1 MLVHS
6 ASHGGIALR
15 IEIDQE
21 HAPFGGRQRG
31 GEIDGGGGL
40 SNPAFLICNCDDPL
54 HGLLDLGRTGESS
67 TRCRSSSSP
76 GTLRRC
82 TARTRNDLGRAEISS
97 SGRFP
102 FIASKRPSGAHKC
115 PAYAAKSASD
125 DRARAITVSKSSKG
139 L

>member
-1 MLVHS
+1 MLVDS
-6 ASHGGIALR
+6 AAHGGIALR
-15 IEIDQE
+15 IEIDQQ

-40 SNPAFLICNCDDPL
+40 SDPALLIWNWDAPL
-54 HGLLDLGRTGESS
+54 HGLLDWGRTRESS
-67 TRCRSSSSP
+67 TSCRPSSSP

-115 PAYAAKSASD
+115 PA
-125 DRARAITVSKSSKG
+125 
-139 L
+139 

>member
-1 MLVHS
+1 MLVDS
-6 ASHGGIALR
+6 APHGGIALR
-15 IEIDQE
+15 VEIDQQ

-40 SNPAFLICNCDDPL
+40 SDPALLICNCDDPL

-76 GTLRRC
+76 GTLSRC

-102 FIASKRPSGAHKC
+102 FIANKRPPGAHKW
-115 PAYAAKSASD
+115 PAYAAKSLSDAS
-125 DRARAITVSKSSKG
+125 ARATTVSKSSNG